1 MIEFFKTLS
10 KFFGIDIFGMT
21 YTIRDPEEKIMWD
34 NIVKKAERGYQ
45 EFWKECEKDRNYM
58 GWPWMSPGLTKEES
72 EFIEMLHN
80 KFFGLDYIVDP
91 IGCAQADYAWYEDVK
106 NRIIVK

>member
-10 KFFGIDIFGMT
+10 KFFEIDKSGMT
-21 YTIRDPEEKIMWD
+21 YTIRDSEEKLMW
-34 NIVKKAERGYQ
+34 NSIVKKAERGYQ

-72 EFIEMLHN
+72 EFIETLHN

-91 IGCAQADYAWYEDVK
+91 ISCSQADYMWYKDVK